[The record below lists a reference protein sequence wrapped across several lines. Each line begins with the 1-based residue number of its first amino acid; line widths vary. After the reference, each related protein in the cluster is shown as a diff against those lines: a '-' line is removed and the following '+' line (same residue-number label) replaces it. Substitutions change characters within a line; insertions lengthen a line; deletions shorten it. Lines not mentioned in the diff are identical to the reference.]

1 MPNATTT
8 AAAIAMGEVD
18 ALAGRLA
25 TADAAL
31 KAAKEES
38 DRLRGEIASRMES
51 TGVKSHRTA
60 WGLLTLSD
68 AVTYGYSQN
77 VTTLQIQL
85 ESERKIE
92 RKCGIAEVL
101 TSKKSLKVTYSK

>member
-8 AAAIAMGEVD
+8 AAAIAMGEID

-51 TGVKSHRTA
+51 AGVKSHRTA
-60 WGLLTLSD
+60 WGLITLADSNSY
-68 AVTYGYSQN
+68 TYSHN

-85 ESERKIE
+85 EGERKIE
-92 RKCGIAEVL
+92 RKTGIAKVE
-101 TSKKSLKVTYSK
+101 TKKSLKVTYSK